1 MTQFFLRLRSQVVSW
16 FSAIIRRPKLE
27 ARWIRRSQFHLE
39 QYAQELIARG
49 VLRKR
54 LERRARLEFGE
65 MNTHRD
71 NMRASRGLRL
81 WDELRSDLRYAF
93 RVLRKSPA
101 FTAIAVLSL
110 ALGIGA
116 NTTMFTL
123 AKELLFER
131 LSVPNPQQLRLF
143 SWQGVKHVAVHH
155 VWGDWNS
162 TGNGDVTSTSFS
174 YPIYLQL
181 RQQNKVLEDLFAFK
195 DIGRVNATIDGSAEV
210 MQAEMVSGNYYQ
222 QLGIEPQLGRAIGAS
237 DDAPASGAVAIIS
250 DGLWARRF
258 GRSPDVIGK
267 TISVNLTPITI
278 IGVNPRGFTGAKNVQ
293 SSPDIFFP
301 FSVQPLVIPRQ
312 QDGSLLTSPK
322 LWWVLIEGRAKPGVT
337 TQQAQ
342 ASLAVALDN
351 AVRSTITVEKDE
363 SLPRLVLGDGS
374 RGLNYAGKQFAKPIY
389 VLMSL
394 VGFVLLLACAN
405 IANLLLARWSARQR
419 EMSVR
424 MALGA
429 GRGRILRQVLTESL
443 LLSTAGGALGLLF
456 SYLGRN
462 VVPRMMENAWEHSQ
476 LDMTFD
482 WRVFAFTAAI
492 TIVTGLLFGMAPA
505 WQATH
510 AEVNADLKES
520 AQTITHRRKGYFGK
534 SIVGF
539 QVMLSTVLVIGAV
552 LFLRTLLNLVTI
564 NPGFRSANILLFDI
578 EQPASRYPAGKDIA
592 LHRQI
597 EEKLAA
603 VPGVE
608 AVTLSNPPLVANNT
622 SNSDFVPD
630 GEKADP
636 SKNQVSDEADVG
648 QSFFSTMGIPI
659 LAGRGFNAGDTETS
673 PKVAVVNQALARQFF
688 GGANPVGKTFATDGR
703 KNRIEIVGLCG
714 DIRYDSLRGDPPPI
728 FFLPY
733 RQLTQAYGLF
743 GMTYEVKTRIKP
755 ESITPL
761 IKNAVQSI
769 DHDLPLIDV
778 RTQDQQIAATMQQEL
793 VFAKLT
799 SGFGILALLLAC
811 IGIYGIMAYTVA
823 RRTNEIGI
831 RLALGAQTGQV
842 RWMVLREASWMA
854 MVGVVFG
861 VGIALLLARLVASM
875 LYGLRPTD
883 PPSLLVSAFLLF
895 AVAVLSAWVPATRA
909 SRVQPMDALRH
920 E

>member
-1 MTQFFLRLRSQVVSW
+1 MTVTPWSRLRSWLSAVVH
-16 FSAIIRRPKLE
+16 RNRLE
-27 ARWIRRSQFHLE
+27 EQMDSEIQFHLDNYVE
-39 QYAQELIARG
+39 DLVRRG
-49 VLRKR
+49 VAPDEAR
-54 LERRARLEFGE
+54 RRARLEFGE

-81 WDELRSDLRYAF
+81 WDELRSDLRYAV

-123 AKELLFER
+123 AKQLLFER
-131 LSVPNPQQLRLF
+131 LDVPNPQQLRLL
-143 SWQGVKHVAVHH
+143 SWQGAKHVAVHH

-162 TGNGDVTSTSFS
+162 AGNGGVTSTSFT
-174 YPIYLQL
+174 YRIYQQL
-181 RQQNKVLEDLFAFK
+181 RKQNNVLQDLFAFK
-195 DIGRVNATIDGSAEV
+195 DIGRVNATIDSSAEV
-210 MQAEMVSGNYYQ
+210 MEAEMVSGNYYQ
-222 QLGIEPQLGRAIGAS
+222 QLGIEPQLGRAIGPA
-237 DDAPASGAVAIIS
+237 DDAAPGSGPVVVIS

-258 GRSPDVIGK
+258 GRSPKVIGK
-267 TISVNLTPITI
+267 TITVNLTPMTI
-278 IGVNPRGFTGAKNVQ
+278 IGVSPRGFTGAKNVQ

-301 FSVQPLVIPRQ
+301 FSMQPLVIPRQ
-312 QDGSLLTSPK
+312 QDGSLLESPK
-322 LWWVLIEGRAKPGVT
+322 LWWVLIMGRTKPGVSVA
-337 TQQAQ
+337 QAQ

-351 AVRSTITVEKDE
+351 AVRSTATVKKDE
-363 SLPRLVLGDGS
+363 TLPRLFLADGS
-374 RGLNYAGKQFAKPIY
+374 RGLNYSGKEFAKPVY

-443 LLSTAGGALGLLF
+443 LLSTAGGVLGLLF

-462 VVPRMMENAWEHSQ
+462 VVPRMFENAWESAR

-482 WRVFAFTAAI
+482 WRVFAFTALI

-505 WQATH
+505 WQATR

-552 LFLRTLLNLVTI
+552 LFLRTLVNLVTVD
-564 NPGFRSANILLFDI
+564 PGFRSQNILMFEI
-578 EQPASRYPAGKDIA
+578 SPPASRYPAGKDIA

-622 SNSDFVPD
+622 SNSDFLPD

-636 SKNQVSDEADVG
+636 SKDQISDEADVG
-648 QSFFSTMGIPI
+648 QSFFSTMRHP
-659 LAGRGFNAGDTETS
+659 R
-673 PKVAVVNQALARQFF
+673 PCR
-688 GGANPVGKTFATDGR
+688 
-703 KNRIEIVGLCG
+703 
-714 DIRYDSLRGDPPPI
+714 
-728 FFLPY
+728 
-733 RQLTQAYGLF
+733 
-743 GMTYEVKTRIKP
+743 
-755 ESITPL
+755 
-761 IKNAVQSI
+761 
-769 DHDLPLIDV
+769 
-778 RTQDQQIAATMQQEL
+778 
-793 VFAKLT
+793 
-799 SGFGILALLLAC
+799 
-811 IGIYGIMAYTVA
+811 
-823 RRTNEIGI
+823 
-831 RLALGAQTGQV
+831 
-842 RWMVLREASWMA
+842 
-854 MVGVVFG
+854 
-861 VGIALLLARLVASM
+861 ARL
-875 LYGLRPTD
+875 
-883 PPSLLVSAFLLF
+883 
-895 AVAVLSAWVPATRA
+895 
-909 SRVQPMDALRH
+909 
-920 E
+920 